1 MLKELIISDFA
12 IVDRLQLHFSPAF
25 NVLTGETGAGKSIII
40 DAVNALLG
48 ERADSGMIRAGSESA
63 RVEGIFEL
71 DENVAAL
78 IQPFLETGGLEGD
91 EADVLLLGREIRS
104 GGRHLCRVNGRVV
117 TLGIYRSITEHL
129 IDIHGQGD
137 HMSLFRVKHHIES
150 LDRYG
155 GLVDQCKQMTGI
167 VREIRHTR
175 RELQQLLQDKREIAR
190 QVDLLSYQIGEI
202 VAASLQLGEDEQLK
216 AEQNRLAN
224 AEHLMELATES
235 YRVLQ
240 EEDESQM
247 SALDLMGLTVRNL
260 ANLTRID
267 PELGPYQQIAEEIEA
282 QTEDLANTLR
292 SYCDNIE
299 YSPARLREVEERLSL
314 ISNLKRKY
322 GESIEDILAFAE
334 EASHKLDN
342 ISHSAER
349 IEELQ
354 AEEQRLLQEGGHVA
368 AGLSQQ
374 RREVGDRLAGQIE
387 QELADLRMEQ
397 TCFQVDISHTES
409 EDGLPVGDARYDF
422 GETGYD
428 KVEFLIAANV
438 GEPLRPLVKTASG
451 GETAR
456 LMLALKVVLSTADP
470 VPTLIFDE
478 IDSGVGG
485 RIGSVVG
492 RKLWDLTSDHQVL
505 CVTHLPQ
512 IASFADNHYRVY
524 KQVTEGRTQTQVSLL
539 DGSDRI
545 GELAQML
552 GSDTDVTWRNA
563 QEMSE
568 QIAAQKEQ
576 AQGKTTT
583 N

>member
-1 MLKELIISDFA
+1 VLKELIISDFA
-12 IVDRLQLHFSPAF
+12 IIDRLNLNLSVAF

-48 ERADSGMIRAGSESA
+48 ERADSGMIRVGSESA

-71 DENVAAL
+71 DENVVAR
-78 IQPFLETGGLEGD
+78 IKPFLDTGGLEGD
-91 EADVLLLGREIRS
+91 DADVLLLGREIRS
-104 GGRHLCRVNGRVV
+104 GGRNLCRVNGRVV
-117 TLGIYRSITEHL
+117 TLGVYRSITEHL

-155 GLVDQCKQMTGI
+155 GLTDQCKQMTGI
-167 VREIRHTR
+167 VREIQQTR
-175 RELQQLLQDKREIAR
+175 RELQQLRQDEREMAR

-202 VAASLQLGEDEQLK
+202 VAASLQPGEDEQLK

-224 AEHLMELATES
+224 AEHLIELATES

-240 EEDESQM
+240 EGDASQL
-247 SALDLMGLTVRNL
+247 SALDLVGLAVRNL
-260 ANLTRID
+260 ANLTRIA
-267 PELGPYQQIAEEIEA
+267 PELEPYQQVAEEIEA
-282 QTEDLANTLR
+282 QTEDLAHTLR

-299 YSPARLREVEERLSL
+299 YNPARLREVEERLSL

-322 GESIEDILAFAE
+322 GDSIEDILVFVE
-334 EASHKLDN
+334 EASHKLEN

-354 AEEQRLLQEGGHVA
+354 TAEQRLLPEGGRVA
-368 AGLSQQ
+368 AELSQR

-387 QELADLRMEQ
+387 QQLADLCMEQ
-397 TCFQVDISHTES
+397 TRFQVDINHTES
-409 EDGLPVGDARYDF
+409 EDGLPVGDTRYDF

-428 KVEFLIAANV
+428 KVEFLISANV

-478 IDSGVGG
+478 VDSGVGG
-485 RIGSVVG
+485 RIGNVVG
-492 RKLWDLTSDHQVL
+492 RKLWGLTSDHQVL

-524 KQVTEGRTQTQVSLL
+524 KKVTEGRTQTQVNLL
-539 DGSDRI
+539 DRGDRI

-576 AQGKTTT
+576 AQGKTSTK
-583 N
+583 